1 MLVPVALARLCRRLI
16 PLTLLSIPL
25 LPLSA
30 LACSGVLHIEIEAG
44 GVYALDHAAIAE
56 RQPDL
61 ADCASDQLSLNNA
74 GKEVPIRVLDGGDGK
89 VTRQEFVDK
98 PNPAFVL
105 MDKSG
110 SCKLDGS
117 QIASAR
123 SKTEYDVSGKAPQSG
138 DPRISCRIRIW
149 FPRCPGRARA

>member
-1 MLVPVALARLCRRLI
+1 MLVPAALARLCRRLI

-61 ADCASDQLSLNNA
+61 ADCASDQLSLNNG
-74 GKEVPIRVLDGGDGK
+74 GKEVPIRVLDGGDGRFSAGDSIEWIGQPLHGPESWFNSYS
-89 VTRQEFVDK
+89 VNNVYLLS
-98 PNPAFVL
+98 AS
-105 MDKSG
+105 SG
-110 SCKLDGS
+110 AHARMRDEA
-117 QIASAR
+117 ASA
-123 SKTEYDVSGKAPQSG
+123 SG
-138 DPRISCRIRIW
+138 
-149 FPRCPGRARA
+149 AR